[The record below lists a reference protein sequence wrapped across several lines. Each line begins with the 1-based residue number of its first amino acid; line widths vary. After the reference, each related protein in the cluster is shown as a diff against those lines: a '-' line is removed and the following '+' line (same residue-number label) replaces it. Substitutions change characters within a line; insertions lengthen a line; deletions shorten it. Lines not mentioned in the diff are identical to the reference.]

1 MDQQWRI
8 DEPVQVGPVTLPR
21 RVFLPAHQPGLAE
34 GGKPGERY
42 IAYHRQRA
50 RAGAAMQITGA
61 TPVVASSQW
70 SQICLWNVDESIVP
84 GYQALASAVRAEGG
98 RMLAQLAHPGPTEY
112 SGPDV
117 IGPSHDVSEPTR
129 QVVVPATV
137 AQLALVVE
145 QYAEAADRCRRGE
158 LDGVEISMA
167 HGMLLASFISPLT
180 NHRDDEFGG
189 DAERRLELPRRVLAA
204 VREAIGPDLVLGL
217 RLGVDDMVDGGL
229 RPAEAALVARA
240 LEPQVDYISVMVG
253 NNNRL
258 EARVQ
263 HWPPTPAPPGTFRA
277 TARVIREAVTKPV
290 AAVGRVLSL
299 DLANDM
305 VVAGDAD
312 LVGMV
317 RAQIAD
323 GELISKSRAGR
334 SQDVRPCVGANV
346 CVNGL
351 LADKPLGCMV
361 NADARTSSELG
372 SAPRLDG
379 ARAVVVGAGPA
390 GLESARRLAERG
402 AAVVLFE
409 EHHGIGGQLAQWAQ
423 APSRQEFFRYVEWQQ
438 RQLAA
443 LGVDLRTGA
452 RATAADVVALSP
464 DLVVLAT
471 GSRQVRT
478 APATDDGSVS
488 LLTPAEA
495 FEGPIPTTTA
505 TAGSVVVYD
514 EMGELDAALIA
525 EYLHTQG
532 LDVTLVTSR
541 IHVGEGEGI
550 NTLFTMLRALGD
562 RGIRL
567 VERQR
572 LVALRGGRAVFEGV
586 FGGAGLELTADAV
599 VGWSGGAPVLDLREE
614 LGAAGVPVVVIG
626 DALRPRRVTDATVDA
641 KQSTDAW
648 QPART
653 GAFTA
658 QV

>member
-1 MDQQWRI
+1 VDQQWRI

-70 SQICLWNVDESIVP
+70 SHICLWNVDESIVP
-84 GYQALASAVRAEGG
+84 GYRALASAVRSEGG

-112 SGPDV
+112 AGPDV
-117 IGPSHDVSEPTR
+117 IGPSRDVSEPTR
-129 QVVVPATV
+129 QVVVPATGV
-137 AQLALVVE
+137 QLSLVVE

-189 DAERRLELPRRVLAA
+189 DPERRLELPRRVLTA
-204 VREAIGPDLVLGL
+204 VRQAIGPDLVLGL
-217 RLGVDDMVDGGL
+217 RLGVDDMVEGGL
-229 RPAEAALVARA
+229 RPADAALVARA

-263 HWPPTPAPPGTFRA
+263 HWPPTPALPGTFRA
-277 TARVIREAVTKPV
+277 TARVIKEAVTKPV

-299 DLANDM
+299 ELANDM
-305 VVAGDAD
+305 VAAGDAD

-323 GELISKSRAGR
+323 GELIAKSRSGR
-334 SQDVRPCVGANV
+334 AQDVRPCVGANV

-372 SAPRLDG
+372 TSARLDG
-379 ARAVVVGAGPA
+379 VRAVVVGAGPA

-402 AAVVLFE
+402 AAVVLVE
-409 EHHGIGGQLAQWAQ
+409 ERDGLGGQLAQWAQ
-423 APSRQEFFRYVEWQQ
+423 APSRREFVRYVEWQQ
-438 RQLAA
+438 RQLAS
-443 LGVDLRTGA
+443 LGVDVRTGA
-452 RATAADVVALSP
+452 RASAADVVALSP

-471 GSRQVRT
+471 GSHQVRT
-478 APATDDGSVS
+478 APAADDGSVP

-495 FEGPIPTTTA
+495 FEGPVPATA
-505 TAGSVVVYD
+505 TGSAVVYD
-514 EMGELDAALIA
+514 EMGELDAALVA
-525 EYLHTQG
+525 EHLHEQG

-562 RGIRL
+562 RGVRL

-586 FGGAGLELTADAV
+586 FGGAGLELAVDAV
-599 VGWSGGAPVLDLREE
+599 VGWSGGEPVVDLREE
-614 LGAAGVPVVVIG
+614 LGAAGVPVVVVG
-626 DALRPRRVTDATVDA
+626 DALRPRRVTDATLDA
-641 KQSTDAW
+641 KLATDSW
-648 QPART
+648 QPSRT
-653 GAFTA
+653 GAVAA
-658 QV
+658 QG